1 MKTKTQQGKLL
12 LMSGLI
18 GLSLPLPAVASG
30 GESLTPPTVLPVM
43 AQQNRTI
50 TGKVF
55 DKMGEPIIGANVLV
69 KGTTNGTITDIDGNF
84 KLEDVPE
91 GAILQISYIGFKNME
106 VSAKANLSVK
116 LQEDTETLDEVV
128 VVGYTAQRKE
138 SLTGSLQTL
147 KESKLKDVT
156 TANVENM
163 LNGKVSGV
171 FVAPG
176 SGQPGSDGAV
186 VVRGKTSINGSN
198 KPLWVVD
205 GVIVGDGV
213 GQLNPADIETMTIL
227 KDAASTAIYGS
238 QGANGVIVVTT
249 KNGKTGKMT
258 VNASAKV
265 GFSRLNNGNLEM
277 MDGAELYDYYKSFQN
292 ADVIS
297 FPRWNEDLR
306 NANFDWW
313 KLATQTGLNQ
323 EYNVSLSGGSEKIN
337 SYFSLGYYDEEGAVK
352 GYDLQRYNFRYR
364 SNYKPF
370 SWLTIKPSVSGAMR
384 TVTDAQYSVG
394 AMYSMFPWDSP
405 YDDKGNLVPDRYQGW
420 VNSAKTNY
428 LNDLAYGNHTDYKT
442 YEFNGNFDFDIRIT
456 DWLTFSSVNNFR
468 YTSYYYH
475 AYSDPRTDGASGV
488 KGRLEEYQSNT
499 VYRYTNQ
506 LLRFNKTW
514 GDHSLN
520 GVLAYEFND
529 YQAKAVKAIGTGFVP
544 GYEVLDVATLP
555 EKVGGSL
562 NEWAVQ
568 SYLFNANYAY
578 DNRYL
583 AQVSFRRDG
592 ASNFGDDHK
601 YGNFFSVSAGWNINR
616 EKWFNANWVDNLKL
630 RASYG
635 TVGNRPTSLYPQYNL
650 YSISEK
656 YDSSSGALINQI
668 GNNSLT
674 WEKTYTTG
682 VGLDGTF
689 FGDRLRFVFDYY
701 YKYTSNILFQ
711 IPVSGLT
718 GVTSRWK
725 NIGEM
730 SNQGIELTI
739 GGDLIRTKDWTW
751 SMEATLGHNK
761 NKIKELYGNNTQIIV
776 GGGIGISGEADK
788 ILMKGYDSDSYYLP
802 EWAGVNPK
810 NGAPQ
815 WYKSVKDENGN
826 VIAREITEKYAEADQ
841 VRTAASTPKMFGG
854 FNTSLRWKNIDLTA
868 VFGYSIGGKI
878 YNYSRQEYDSDGA
891 YTDRNQMKLMDG
903 WSRWQK
909 EGDIATHPAAYY
921 NNSNN
926 SEKASTRYLE
936 DGDFL
941 KLRTLTLG
949 YNLSLPKYYIQ
960 NMRIFFTGENLFTLT
975 GYSGVD
981 PELPANN
988 GSVLGSTGPSV
999 YPSVRKFMFGI
1010 NLTF

>member
-1 MKTKTQQGKLL
+1 MKTTAKQGKLL

-394 AMYSMFPWDSP
+394 AMYSMLPWDSP
-405 YDDKGNLVPDRYQGW
+405 YDEEGNLVPDRYQGW
-420 VNSAKTNY
+420 VNNTPTNY

-442 YEFNGNFDFDIRIT
+442 YEFSGNFDFDIRIT

-776 GGGIGISGEADK
+776 GGGIGIAGEADK

-878 YNYSRQEYDSDGA
+878 YNYSRQEYDSDGT
-891 YTDRNQMKLMDG
+891 YTDRNQMKLMNG

-921 NNSNN
+921 NNSSN
-926 SEKASTRYLE
+926 SNKASTRYLE

-960 NMRIFFTGENLFTLT
+960 NMRIFFTGENLFTMT